1 MIRLSANTVTVKSTS
16 ESTKTTALVLFA
28 SPRSNGFTKTLLDAF
43 LNGLDSNYEIKII
56 DCYKLSPM
64 PCDDCGLCKKADG
77 CKFSDLDEYDRLL
90 NSSELL
96 VIATPVYNL
105 SVPSPLKAAMD
116 RSQRYFNKRFSL
128 GIKPPIKKHKEAVL
142 LMTCG
147 SDDTAG
153 FEIIQK
159 QFERMFTV
167 INTTL
172 CAVVTAHS
180 TDKRTNITDEVD
192 KAYLLGQAISKK

>member
-1 MIRLSANTVTVKSTS
+1 MIRLSANTATAKSTS
-16 ESTKTTALVLFA
+16 ESTKKTALVLFA
-28 SPRSNGFTKTLLDAF
+28 SPRNNGCTKKMLDAF
-43 LNGLDSNYEIKII
+43 LNGLGNAYEIKIV

-77 CKFSDLDEYDRLL
+77 CKFSDLDEYDRML
-90 NSSELL
+90 NSAELL

-105 SVPSPLKAAMD
+105 SMPSPLKAVAD

-128 GIKPPIKKHKEAVL
+128 GIKPPIEKHKEAVL

-147 SDDTAG
+147 SDDTTG

-159 QFERMFTV
+159 QLEQMFTV

-172 CAVVTAHS
+172 SAAVIAS
-180 TDKRTNITDEVD
+180 GTDKRADMSKEAD
-192 KAYLLGQAISKK
+192 KAYLLGQSIAEK